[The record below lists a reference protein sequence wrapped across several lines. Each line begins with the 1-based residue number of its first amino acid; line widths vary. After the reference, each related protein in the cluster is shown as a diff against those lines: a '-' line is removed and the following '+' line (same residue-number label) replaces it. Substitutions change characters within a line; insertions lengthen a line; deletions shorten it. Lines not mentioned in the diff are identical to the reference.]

1 LSEVGTAGLSLRTW
15 GNRMPAITIV
25 GAQWGDEGKGKI
37 VDLLA
42 EEADWVVR
50 FQGGNNA
57 GHTLVV
63 DGSKTTLSLVPS
75 GILRKSTKCLIG
87 AGTVFNPSV
96 LVAEISKLQSAGV
109 TVSPERLIIDRDAH
123 VVLDYH
129 VALDQERERSV
140 KFTRIGTTGR
150 GIGPAYEDRAARIG
164 IRAGELQYP
173 DRLEERVAVLVD
185 DANEQLSSLLG
196 SGRRVDFRGLWERL
210 LHEAQLLT
218 PYLGN
223 GSLLIGE
230 ASKQRANILFEGAQ
244 GVLLDGVHGTYPYV
258 TSSSTIAGAVCT
270 GVGIGPREVGVVLGV
285 TKAYA
290 TRVGEGPFPSE
301 MDAALGDEVR
311 ERGNEFGSV
320 TGRPRRCG
328 WFDLVAMK
336 RAKRLSGLDA
346 LVLTKLDIL
355 SGLRTIRVCSGYTL
369 RGKALDDVPSLA
381 HEFSAVEPQ
390 FVELPGWGD
399 LHEVR
404 SWHHLPDSVL
414 GFLRF
419 VESETGLV
427 VALVSIGPERG
438 AVIWRP
444 GFERKLFSGLLPLG
458 GNDMV

>member
-1 LSEVGTAGLSLRTW
+1 MLDDDMSAV
-15 GNRMPAITIV
+15 TIV

-75 GILRKSTKCLIG
+75 GILRDSTKCLIG

-96 LVAEISKLQSAGV
+96 LVAEISKLQTAGV
-109 TVSPERLIIDRDAH
+109 SVSPSRLIIDRDAH

-129 VALDQERERSV
+129 VALDQERERSA

-173 DRLEERVAVLVD
+173 DLLKERVAVLVE

-196 SGRRVDFRGLWERL
+196 SARRVDFAGLWERL
-210 LHEAQLLT
+210 VQEAQILT

-223 GSLLIGE
+223 GSLLVGDASQRGE
-230 ASKQRANILFEGAQ
+230 NILFEGAQ

-258 TSSSTIAGAVCT
+258 TSPSTIAGAVCT
-270 GVGIGPREVGVVLGV
+270 GVGIGPREVGLVLGV
-285 TKAYA
+285 AKAYA

-301 MDAALGDEVR
+301 MESSVGEEVR
-311 ERGNEFGSV
+311 ERGHEFGSV

-328 WFDLVAMK
+328 WFDLIAMK

-346 LVLTKLDIL
+346 LVLTKLDVL
-355 SGLRTIRVCSGYTL
+355 SGLRTIRVCTGYTYA
-369 RGKALDDVPSLA
+369 GKALDDVPSLA
-381 HEFSAVEPQ
+381 HEFAAVEPQ

-399 LHEVR
+399 LREVR
-404 SWHHLPDSVL
+404 AWGDLPELVL
-414 GFLRF
+414 KFVRFL
-419 VESETGLV
+419 EAETRLP
-427 VALVSIGPERG
+427 VALVSVGPERG
-438 AVIWRP
+438 AVVWRP
-444 GFERKLFSGLLPLG
+444 GFEGKLFSGLLPRNG
-458 GNDMV
+458 SDMV